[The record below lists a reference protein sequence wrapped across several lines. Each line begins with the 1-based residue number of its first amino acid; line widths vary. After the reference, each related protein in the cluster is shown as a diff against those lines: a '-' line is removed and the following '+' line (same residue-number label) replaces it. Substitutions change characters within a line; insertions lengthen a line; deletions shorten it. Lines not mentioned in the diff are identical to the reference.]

1 MSIEFYN
8 VKKKAK
14 VQIEESKV
22 TKVKYEKE
30 NKDGSKKTSYAF
42 KAVDDDG
49 TKLTKFAGEKD
60 WKASAAKESK

>member
-14 VQIEESKV
+14 VSIEESTI

-30 NKDGSKKTSYAF
+30 NKDGSTKTSYAF

-49 TKLTKFAGEKD
+49 TKLTKFASKET
-60 WKASAAKESK
+60 WEATNAKIA

>member
-14 VQIEESKV
+14 VSIEESTI

-30 NKDGSKKTSYAF
+30 NKDGSTKTSYAF

-49 TKLTKFAGEKD
+49 TKLTKFAS
-60 WKASAAKESK
+60 KATWEATDAKIA